1 MSARTASRSSSTAST
16 TSPTSWGS
24 RSSSSPYTLPAGL
37 SGALLRSANFF
48 NSIGLL
54 AISGYLAWRSVER
67 LAAPLPVI
75 GLGPALAGLLG
86 VVGNWGVA
94 RALRRAAQHD
104 AAIRLAYV
112 HNLGDVLLSL
122 APVAAGLLI
131 LVSGRVIFD
140 PLIALALAIA
150 IAVTTVRELAR
161 GGEELLW
168 PPTIVCGHGGAEG
181 EV

>member
-1 MSARTASRSSSTAST
+1 M
-16 TSPTSWGS
+16 
-24 RSSSSPYTLPAGL
+24 
-37 SGALLRSANFF
+37 
-48 NSIGLL
+48 
-54 AISGYLAWRSVER
+54 
-67 LAAPLPVI
+67 I

-94 RALRRAAQHD
+94 RALRRAAQRD

-131 LVSGRVIFD
+131 LVSRRMIFD
-140 PLIALALAIA
+140 PLIALVLALA

-168 PPTIVCGHGGAEG
+168 PPTIVCGHGETEG